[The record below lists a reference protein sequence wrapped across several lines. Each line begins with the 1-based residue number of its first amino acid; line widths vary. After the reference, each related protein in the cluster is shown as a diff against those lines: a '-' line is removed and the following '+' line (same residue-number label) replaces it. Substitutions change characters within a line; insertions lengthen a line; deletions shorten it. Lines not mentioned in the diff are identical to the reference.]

1 MKRDHDPV
9 PDPAVVSL
17 ESHRRRRAAESR
29 AQSQA
34 KAAKAKTA
42 RTIRAGAV
50 PGERAINWRRAPIAL
65 VALALF
71 LAAGWL
77 IRLVTG

>member
-1 MKRDHDPV
+1 MKRD

-17 ESHRRRRAAESR
+17 ETHRRRRVAESR
-29 AQSQA
+29 AQSKAQA
-34 KAAKAKTA
+34 VKAKNA
-42 RTIRAGAV
+42 RAIRAGAV
-50 PGERAINWRRAPIAL
+50 PGERAINWRRAPLAL
-65 VALALF
+65 VAFALF